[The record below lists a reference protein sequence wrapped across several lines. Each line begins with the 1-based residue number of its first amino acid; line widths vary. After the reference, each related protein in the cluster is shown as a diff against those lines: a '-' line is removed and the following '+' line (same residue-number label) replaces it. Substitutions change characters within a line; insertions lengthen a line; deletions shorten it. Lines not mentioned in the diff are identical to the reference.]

1 MVTKEGLLEG
11 AEELLT
17 ALGVAD
23 VSDVLLDFV
32 AGSTM
37 ERIRN
42 KINSDEIPD
51 DLYHMCVRVSTGE
64 LLRALYDSGAL
75 DIKGLDFS
83 AAVSKIQEGK
93 IDITLASGSGTMTAD
108 QKANALISALTEMD
122 LDEIYRHRRLVW

>member
-1 MVTKEGLLEG
+1 MTREDILTG
-11 AEELLT
+11 ATELLG
-17 ALGVAD
+17 ALGVSEID
-23 VSDVLLDFV
+23 NVLLGFLCD
-32 AGSTM
+32 STM

-51 DLYHMCVRVSTGE
+51 DLYHMCVRVTAGDY
-64 LLRALYDSGAL
+64 LKALFNAGKL
-75 DIKGLDFS
+75 DIEGLDFS

-93 IDITLASGSGTMTAD
+93 IDITLASGNGTMTAD